1 MTAITASQVKE
12 LRERTG
18 SGMMECKRAL
28 VESEGDIEV
37 AIDAM
42 RKAGQAKADKKSSR
56 TAAEG
61 IVLVEKSA
69 DGKKAAM
76 VEINSETDF
85 VARDKNFLGF
95 TDAVIKVVLDQ
106 SISDVDA
113 LNAATLPTGKT
124 VEQARQDL
132 VAKIGENISV
142 RRVELVESNH
152 NLGVYVHG
160 DRIGVVLENEGGDAD
175 LAKDLAMHVAAS
187 NPLTVSQDDIPA
199 DVVAREK
206 EIFIAQA
213 QETGKPM
220 EIIEKMI
227 SGRIRKFLDEQSLV
241 GQAFVKDPNQKVSAL
256 LQQNG
261 ATVKQFTRFEVGEGI
276 EKEVID
282 FRTEVMQQAQGS

>member
-28 VESEGDIEV
+28 VESEGDIEA

-85 VARDKNFLGF
+85 VARDENFLGF